1 MPTEF
6 SSELLEYHAFIKS
19 TLSKGGSIDQDA
31 SPAAFLEYQSQ
42 LNRLRAALQPA
53 AERFQQGDQDSE
65 VDIDQLVDEA
75 LSDDLQPGDQA

>member
-1 MPTEF
+1 MSTDF

-31 SPAAFLEYQSQ
+31 TPAAFLEYQSQ

-53 AERFQQGDQDSE
+53 TERFRQGDEGLE
-65 VDIDQLVDEA
+65 VDIDELVDEA
-75 LSDDLQPGDQA
+75 LSDGLQPGDEA